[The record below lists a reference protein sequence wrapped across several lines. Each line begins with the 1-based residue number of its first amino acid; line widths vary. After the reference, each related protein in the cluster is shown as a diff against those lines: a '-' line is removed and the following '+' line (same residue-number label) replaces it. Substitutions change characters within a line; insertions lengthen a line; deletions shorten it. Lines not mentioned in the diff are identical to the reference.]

1 MNMHLDNK
9 ILVSSFL
16 FISLNILVILSS
28 NYAIAAENF
37 NIIANIDLTT
47 IPNPEKLKVVAFANG
62 ESAVKYI
69 ENLADVKSN
78 SISIPF
84 TFEKTND
91 FVTVGGNDEFFVCAY
106 DLNAQTDDMKSYS
119 CVEGNIEQPDG
130 KNIVNI
136 GSGPKKTLS
145 TGSFQTV
152 EFGGKP
158 DTKNVKINILVPLS
172 DRKNVENIKV
182 VAMDKGELKSKS
194 VNAAELLKNST
205 GDTIK
210 FTFSFERESDI
221 GQIQQGD
228 MYFACVSANELNP
241 PEGTECEHKLT
252 KIIGRDNNLYAR

>member
-28 NYAIAAENF
+28 NYAMAAENF
-37 NIIANIDLTT
+37 SIIANIDLTT
-47 IPNPEKLKVVAFANG
+47 IPNPEKLKVIAFANG

-69 ENLADVKSN
+69 ENLNDVKSK

-91 FVTVGGNDEFFVCAY
+91 FVTVGVNDEYFVCAY
-106 DLNAQTDDMKSYS
+106 ALNATNEMKSYS
-119 CVEGNIEQPDG
+119 CIEGNIEQPDG
-130 KNIVNI
+130 KNIANI

-182 VAMDKGELKSKS
+182 VTMDQGEFKSKS
-194 VNAAELLKNST
+194 VNAGELLRNST
-205 GDTIK
+205 GNTIK
-210 FTFSFERESDI
+210 FAFDFDRETSI
-221 GQIQQGD
+221 GQIQKGD

-252 KIIGRDNNLYAR
+252 KITSRENNLYAR

>member
-9 ILVSSFL
+9 ILISSLL

-47 IPNPEKLKVVAFANG
+47 IPNPEKLKVIAFANG
-62 ESAVKYI
+62 ESSVAYV
-69 ENLADVKSN
+69 ENIKGIKTVSV
-78 SISIPF
+78 PF

-91 FVTVGGNDEFFVCAY
+91 FVTVGSRDEYFVCAY
-106 DLNAQTDDMKSYS
+106 ALNATNVMKSYS
-119 CVEGNIEQPDG
+119 CIEGNIEQPDG
-130 KNIVNI
+130 KNIANI
-136 GSGPKKTLS
+136 GTGTKQTLS
-145 TGSFQTV
+145 TGAFQTV

-182 VAMDKGELKSKS
+182 VAMDKGELKQMSI
-194 VNAAELLKNST
+194 NAGRLLKNST
-205 GDTIK
+205 GDTIM
-210 FTFSFERESDI
+210 FTFNFDRETEIGHIQKGDI
-221 GQIQQGD
+221 
-228 MYFACVSANELNP
+228 YFTCVSANELNP

-252 KIIGRDNNLYAR
+252 KISDRENNLYAR